1 MKTKPAFESTVCKSC
16 GGTGEFG
23 YRSIYG
29 KACFKCSGIG
39 YKFTKR
45 GRAASDYF
53 VRLMSKRPADV
64 QVGDK
69 IRMLGFNAGSY
80 SQPTYWHKVIA
91 VKHDQPSNASSL
103 VDGVMVPNP
112 NVSIIECEGA
122 VIHAYPDEWLR
133 VAQTAEQKAAALAK
147 ALEFQAS
154 LTKKGEARRAA

>member
-16 GGTGEFG
+16 GGTGEFH

-29 KACFKCSGIG
+29 KGCFTCSGMG

-45 GRAASDYF
+45 GRAAYDYF
-53 VRLMSKRPADV
+53 VRLLSKRPADL
-64 QVGDK
+64 QPGDK
-69 IRMLGFNAGSY
+69 IRVLGFNAGSY
-80 SQPTYWHKVIA
+80 VQPTRWYKIVEI
-91 VKHDQPSNASSL
+91 KHDQPSNSSSL
-103 VDGVMVPNP
+103 VNGEWVRHP
-112 NVSIIECEGA
+112 NVSVIECEGFSTNA
-122 VIHAYPDEWLR
+122 LPDEYLR

>member
-16 GGTGEFG
+16 DGSGEFG

-29 KACFKCSGIG
+29 KACFKCSGVG

-53 VRLMSKRPADV
+53 VRLISKRPADV

-69 IRMLGFNAGSY
+69 IRLSGFNAGSY
-80 SQPTYWHKVIA
+80 SQPTRWHKVIA
-91 VKHDQPSNASSL
+91 VKHDQPSNSSAL
-103 VDGVMVPNP
+103 VNGEWVRQPNL
-112 NVSIIECEGA
+112 SIIECEGA
-122 VIHAYPDEWLR
+122 TIYAYPNQYLR

-154 LTKKGEARRAA
+154 LTKKGEARKAA